1 MSVWVSP
8 CQTRSIELD
17 IRYLLSIWSQIYRI
31 PLRAGLL
38 LLYTVIITEN
48 YNQFYHQSTLTQC
61 TQNRLA
67 SPYAISPIS
76 PILQNIKICQKA
88 IWVKIF
94 LDGGVCNAIPNT
106 QSTVSTHC
114 MEWHNFQVWPL
125 DRQNRPVCG
134 ITTRSR
140 SDVSQSVSET
150 IGGDF
155 PDVTLAS
162 EDA

>member
-1 MSVWVSP
+1 MLLVMSVWVSP

-31 PLRAGLL
+31 PLRAGLLLL

-76 PILQNIKICQKA
+76 TILQNIKICQKA
-88 IWVKIF
+88 IWVKFF
-94 LDGGVCNAIPNT
+94 LMGVCAM
-106 QSTVSTHC
+106 QSLIHSQLFLPIVY
-114 MEWHNFQVWPL
+114 N
-125 DRQNRPVCG
+125 G
-134 ITTRSR
+134 TTFKFDHWTDKTDQCVASQHALEVTL
-140 SDVSQSVSET
+140 VSQSV
-150 IGGDF
+150 I
-155 PDVTLAS
+155 L
-162 EDA
+162 